1 MITTLGHI
9 IKSKL
14 SVLLAALLL
23 AAASCTKI
31 DNKST
36 PNYPVRINL
45 GSYAMWATYG
55 VNGLGEYKL
64 FCRTKQLPSNF
75 PYNANTYTG
84 FGGVILIY
92 GLDISTSTYGPI
104 AFEAACPVENKP
116 TVLLDIDPDNF
127 DAVCPNCKS
136 RYNVIGGA
144 GGPIS
149 GQAVE
154 KKKGLRSFIVRQSV
168 NGGYIITS
176 Y

>member
-1 MITTLGHI
+1 MKRLSQATL
-9 IKSKL
+9 
-14 SVLLAALLL
+14 LLAALLL
-23 AAASCTKI
+23 AAASCTRI

-45 GSYAMWATYG
+45 GTYAMWTAYG
-55 VNGLGEYKL
+55 VHGLGEYKI
-64 FCRTKQLPSNF
+64 FSRDKQLPKNF

-92 GLDISTSTYGPI
+92 GLDISTGSYGPI
-104 AFEAACPVENKP
+104 AFEAACPIENKP
-116 TVLLDIDPDNF
+116 TVVLDIDPDNF

-136 RYNVIGGA
+136 RFNVIGGA

-149 GQAVE
+149 GQAADR
-154 KKKGLRSFIVRQSV
+154 KKGLRPYTVRQSA